1 MEKALL
7 IILDG
12 LGLGQDSDSNAF
24 KVADT
29 PVLDN
34 LMKEYPNTKLYA
46 SGEEVGLP
54 KGQIGNSEVGHLNI
68 GAGRIVYQDL
78 TRINKDIE
86 TEDFFEN
93 QAINEAID
101 SAKEK
106 GKNLHLIGLVSK
118 GGVHSSFEH
127 LKALIKLA
135 KKKNFENL
143 YIHAFLDGRD
153 VLPKSAYDD
162 IEELE
167 LILKENTGTL
177 STIIGRYYAMD
188 RDKRWERV
196 ERAYDAMVNRVG
208 LKENS
213 LQAIKSYYDQ
223 GINDEFMEPIICS
236 GKGIEEGDSVV
247 FFNFRADRAR
257 QLTRAFIEKDF
268 NEFPN
273 IKAKDLNLN
282 FVTMTEYDANFE
294 NLQIAYGQEELK
306 NTLGEYISSKGIKQ
320 LRIAETEKYAH
331 VTFFFNGGK
340 EKPFNNEDRLLINS
354 PKVATYDLKPEM
366 SAYEVTDELVDKIE
380 KDTYGLI
387 IANYA
392 NPDMVGHTGVVD
404 AAVKAVETV
413 DKCLE
418 KVIKAARDNNYNIII
433 TADHGNCEQMKE
445 LGKDTPYTAHTTNQ
459 VPLILIGKDV
469 ELEEGILADIAPTIL
484 DLMGL
489 EKPEEMTENSI
500 IRR

>member
-86 TEDFFEN
+86 TGDFFEN
-93 QAINEAID
+93 QVINEAID

-106 GKNLHLIGLVSK
+106 GKNLHLVGLVSK

-135 KKKNFENL
+135 KKKNFGNL

-167 LILKENTGTL
+167 LVLKENTGTL

-208 LKENS
+208 VKENP

-294 NLQIAYGQEELK
+294 NLEIAYGQEELK
-306 NTLGEYISSKGIKQ
+306 NTLGEYISFRGINQ

-340 EKPFNNEDRLLINS
+340 ENPFNNEDRLLVNS

-469 ELEEGILADIAPTIL
+469 ELEEGILANIAPTIL

>member
-469 ELEEGILADIAPTIL
+469 ELEEGILANIAPTIL

>member
-12 LGLGQDSDSNAF
+12 LGLGEDSQSNAF
-24 KVADT
+24 KVAKT
-29 PVLDN
+29 PTIDSLIE
-34 LMKEYPNTKLYA
+34 KYPHTKLYA

-54 KGQIGNSEVGHLNI
+54 AGQIGNSEVGHLNI

-86 TEDFFEN
+86 TGEFFDN
-93 QAINEAID
+93 QAFNQAID

-106 GKNLHLIGLVSK
+106 GKSLHLVGLVSK
-118 GGVHSSFEH
+118 GGVHSSFDH
-127 LKALIKLA
+127 LKALIELA
-135 KKKNFENL
+135 KKKDFENL

-167 LILKENTGTL
+167 EILKENTGSL

-188 RDKRWERV
+188 RDNRWERV
-196 ERAYDAMVNRVG
+196 ERAYDAMVNRQG
-208 LKENS
+208 LSEDP
-213 LQAIKSYYDQ
+213 LTAIKSYYDQ

-236 GKGIEEGDSVV
+236 GKGIEEGDSLI

-257 QLTRAFIEKDF
+257 QLTRAFIEEDF
-268 NEFPN
+268 SEFPN
-273 IKAKDLNLN
+273 QKVEDLNLN

-294 NLQIAYGQEELK
+294 NLTIAYDQGELK
-306 NTLGEYISSKGIKQ
+306 NTLGEYVSSQGIKQ

-340 EKPFNNEDRLLINS
+340 EKPFANEDRLLVNS

-366 SAYEVTDELVDKIE
+366 SAYEVTDELVAKIE
-380 KDTYGLI
+380 SDTYGLI

-392 NPDMVGHTGVVD
+392 NPDMVGHTGVVS

-413 DKCLE
+413 DECLSR
-418 KVIKAARDNNYNIII
+418 VVQSARDKGYNIII

-445 LGKDTPYTAHTTNQ
+445 IGKDTPYTAHTTNQ

-469 ELEEGILADIAPTIL
+469 ELEEGILANIAPTIL

>member
-268 NEFPN
+268 NEFTN

>member
-196 ERAYDAMVNRVG
+196 ERAYNAMVNRVG

>member
-1 MEKALL
+1 MKKALL

-196 ERAYDAMVNRVG
+196 ERAYNAMVNRVG

>member
-86 TEDFFEN
+86 TGDFFEN
-93 QAINEAID
+93 QVINEAID

-106 GKNLHLIGLVSK
+106 GKNLHLVGLVSK

-135 KKKNFENL
+135 KKKNFGNL

-167 LILKENTGTL
+167 LVLKENTGTL

-208 LKENS
+208 VKENP

-294 NLQIAYGQEELK
+294 NLEIAYGQEELK
-306 NTLGEYISSKGIKQ
+306 NTLGEYISSRGINQ

-340 EKPFNNEDRLLINS
+340 ENPFNNEDRLLVNS

-469 ELEEGILADIAPTIL
+469 ELEEGILANIAPTIL